1 MNVCDFGS
9 ILRQLRQSRNLTQAE
24 LGKNVRL
31 SKAVVSKYE
40 LGLGYPTFDV
50 LIRIADFFGVTT
62 DYLLGVSKG
71 KTIDVSNLS
80 DSQIAALHHIIVEFS
95 KINNSTK

>member
-1 MNVCDFGS
+1 MNACNFSD
-9 ILRQLRQSRNLTQAE
+9 ILKQLRKSHNLTQAE
-24 LGKNVRL
+24 LGKNVWL

-40 LGLGYPTFDV
+40 NGLGYPTFDV

-71 KTIDVSNLS
+71 KTIDVSDLS
-80 DSQIAALHHIIVEFS
+80 DSQIDALHRIIIEFS
-95 KINNSTK
+95 KTNTAK